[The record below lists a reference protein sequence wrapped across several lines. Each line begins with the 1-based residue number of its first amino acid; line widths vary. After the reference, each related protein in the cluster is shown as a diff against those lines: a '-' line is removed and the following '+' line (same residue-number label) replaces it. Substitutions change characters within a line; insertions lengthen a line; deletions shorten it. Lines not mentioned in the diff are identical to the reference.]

1 MSHLRDVVF
10 APVTALSSKH
20 GFGVVTATF
29 HDVCAVRKATD
40 RHGARLCDV
49 PFFVRY
55 CMLVFCCA
63 LTWICVFLRNRHG
76 VTYIEDF
83 FSDKDFNL
91 IKSETEKLS
100 NLLSR
105 ERSTCAHNRLGCHV
119 PGDSPVNSVLRSVH
133 LGDGIFPS
141 DVPTEYRVY
150 GVGSSMDWHSDTPL
164 YREPQYE
171 MVYTIENTTDSY
183 TEWSDGLMSHRIYT
197 KPNSLLIVRANGAR
211 HRVSPVSWGER
222 KILKFVHTTTLEKTP
237 EYEENLKNY
246 NLLQE

>member
-1 MSHLRDVVF
+1 MVLII
-10 APVTALSSKH
+10 
-20 GFGVVTATF
+20 
-29 HDVCAVRKATD
+29 
-40 RHGARLCDV
+40 
-49 PFFVRY
+49 
-55 CMLVFCCA
+55 CCA
-63 LTWICVFLRNRHG
+63 LTWICLFFRNRHE
-76 VTYIEDF
+76 VVYIEDF

-91 IKSETEKLS
+91 IKSETQKLQ

-105 ERSTCAHNRLGCHV
+105 ERSTCAHHRLGCHV

-183 TEWSDGLMSHRIYT
+183 TEWSDGLMPHRIYT

-246 NLLQE
+246 NLPQE